1 MQKYWVLLQCVLL
14 YGFVSI
20 NWLKINFYDHWT
32 QKIFSW
38 TIIKYQ
44 WQFLIVERL
53 MGKVWTTLD
62 FCMYI
67 KLIWEISS
75 TEKASKWCGCGLYHA
90 TLVSFTLYQR
100 ECMLKRGGL
109 VLMVLLWLSRFL
121 ESLGVNKLNNLGPIF
136 GQSFSVGIVI
146 NSDSDI
152 MYYLLKWCNFITII
166 ILIINALSIRYPIL
180 QYEIRKKM
188 KIFSFQISFD
198 KHNSVLA
205 TGSGMLAT
213 KLHQDLQGGIR
224 IKRSKNIYQIKL
236 SMY

>member
-1 MQKYWVLLQCVLL
+1 
-14 YGFVSI
+14 
-20 NWLKINFYDHWT
+20 
-32 QKIFSW
+32 
-38 TIIKYQ
+38 
-44 WQFLIVERL
+44 

-121 ESLGVNKLNNLGPIF
+121 ESLGVNKLNNLGSMF

-146 NSDSDI
+146 NLDRNN
-152 MYYLLKWCNFITII
+152 MYYMSQWLNLYAKL
-166 ILIINALSIRYPIL
+166 ILRN
-180 QYEIRKKM
+180 Q
-188 KIFSFQISFD
+188 
-198 KHNSVLA
+198 
-205 TGSGMLAT
+205 
-213 KLHQDLQGGIR
+213 
-224 IKRSKNIYQIKL
+224 
-236 SMY
+236 